1 VQATLF
7 LVSGLITRRT
17 GTVAIDQMGG
27 LARRAPVL
35 AVLCAIPAMTLAGIP
50 PTSGFVA
57 KPALLQAG
65 ASGTVGTA
73 VVAAFVVAA
82 SLLTLWAVVRVWT
95 RVFWGA
101 DKEPLPDD
109 DPTDELVVGTAKTSA
124 PMYVASAALVAV
136 SLAIA
141 AAAGPLSAVTER
153 AGADLIARTPYLEA
167 VLG

>member
-1 VQATLF
+1 
-7 LVSGLITRRT
+7 
-17 GTVAIDQMGG
+17 
-27 LARRAPVL
+27 
-35 AVLCAIPAMTLAGIP
+35 
-50 PTSGFVA
+50 
-57 KPALLQAG
+57 
-65 ASGTVGTA
+65 
-73 VVAAFVVAA
+73 
-82 SLLTLWAVVRVWT
+82 
-95 RVFWGA
+95 VFWGA